1 METGNPTKITVQT
14 TVKAPVEKVW
24 KYWNEPQHIT
34 QWSFASEDWH
44 APSATNDLRPGGKLV
59 VRMEAKDGSAGFDF
73 SGTYDVVNEPKE
85 VTFTLDDGRKVNVVF
100 TAQGDETLI
109 VETFDAESSFPVE
122 YQQAGWQAILD
133 NFKRHVE
140 QD

>member
-1 METGNPTKITVQT
+1 METGNPTRITVQT

-73 SGTYDVVNEPKE
+73 SGTYDVVSEPKE